1 MLNLKRI
8 LGVLIIVSLVALG
21 VVVSRHLI
29 QSDPEQLIELL
40 PKDIDLALQNL
51 HYTQNEDGQRRW
63 TLDADKAEYLKEN
76 STARLE
82 EVRLVY
88 YKAQSFGDVHLKADR
103 GELAQDSRELDVW
116 GDVVLT
122 TERQEKFFTDRLH
135 YSDQK
140 RRLSTESNIRIVSPR
155 LDLTGTGL
163 QVDIDK
169 GYLVVKSNVRALIR
183 SKTDKKAEK

>member
-63 TLDADKAEYLKEN
+63 TLDADKAEYLKKN

-82 EVRLVY
+82 EVRFVY
-88 YKAQSFGDVHLKADR
+88 YKTQSFGDVHLKADR

-163 QVDIDK
+163 QVDVDK

>member
-29 QSDPEQLIELL
+29 QPDPEQLIELL

-63 TLDADKAEYLKEN
+63 TLDADKAEYLKES

-88 YKAQSFGDVHLKADR
+88 YKTQSFGDVHLKAER

-116 GDVVLT
+116 GNVVLT
-122 TERQEKFFTDRLH
+122 TERQETFFTDRLH
-135 YSDQK
+135 YSDQQ
-140 RRLSTESNIRIVSPR
+140 RRLSTESNIRVVSPR
-155 LDLTGTGL
+155 LELTGTGL
-163 QVDIDK
+163 QVDVDK
-169 GYLVVKSNVRALIR
+169 GHLIVKDNVRALIR

>member
-29 QSDPEQLIELL
+29 QSDTEQLIELL

-163 QVDIDK
+163 QVDVDK

>member
-29 QSDPEQLIELL
+29 QSDTEQLIELL

-88 YKAQSFGDVHLKADR
+88 YKTQSFGDVHLKADR

-163 QVDIDK
+163 QVDVDK

>member
-88 YKAQSFGDVHLKADR
+88 YKTQSFGDVHLKADR

-163 QVDIDK
+163 QVDVDK

>member
-163 QVDIDK
+163 QVDVDK